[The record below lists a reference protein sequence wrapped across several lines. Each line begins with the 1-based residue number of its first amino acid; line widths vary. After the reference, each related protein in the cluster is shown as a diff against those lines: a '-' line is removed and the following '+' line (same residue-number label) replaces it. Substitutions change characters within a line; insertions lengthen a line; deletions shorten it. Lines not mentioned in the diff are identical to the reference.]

1 MRVGAV
7 VAGALALVAV
17 GLAITLSHRA
27 PRDAGSNHVAPAMFA
42 ATLPRGGEVC
52 QANPYLP
59 PEAAS
64 AQIVIGTY
72 GPPVPAL
79 GLRFTDPTGTVVSA
93 GHLAAGAIQ
102 GPVSIPIGPAK
113 DPASATR
120 VCLDIGNRAKVAIG
134 GQGIPPDPSDEVING
149 KPQAGRISIFYYRAG
164 EESWWSLFGVIDR
177 RFGLGK
183 AGFFGD
189 GTLPACI
196 LLLLG
201 TWAVVIR
208 LLVAGGREPR
218 E

>member
-17 GLAITLSHRA
+17 GLGITLSHRA
-27 PRDAGSNHVAPAMFA
+27 PRDAGSNHVAPATFA
-42 ATLPRGGEVC
+42 ATMASGGELC
-52 QANPYLP
+52 QLNPYLP

-79 GLRFTDPTGTVVSA
+79 GLRFTDLAGTVVSA
-93 GHLAAGAIQ
+93 GHLAAGARQ
-102 GPVSIPIGPAK
+102 GPVSIPIGQAR

-120 VCLDIGNRAKVAIG
+120 VCLDVGDRAKVAIG
-134 GQGIPPDPSDEVING
+134 GQGVPPDPTDEVVNG
-149 KPQAGRISIFYYRAG
+149 RPQAGRISIVYYRAG

-196 LLLLG
+196 LLLAVS
-201 TWAVVIR
+201 WAVVVR
-208 LLVAGGREPR
+208 LLVAGGREAR